1 MFTDGLSAMS
11 PANYAIT
18 PTGLISSVDNS
29 FYSQAT
35 PGGTTQAPYWCGPA
49 TGEQILSNVNLMER
63 GMCLRER
70 GVCVCERC
78 VCVRGRISFANEISE
93 RKII

>member
-1 MFTDGLSAMS
+1 MS

-35 PGGTTQAPYWCGPA
+35 PGGTTQAPYWCGPS
-49 TGEQILSNVNLMER
+49 TGEKISSTKNGLYHFFKSSFEKFRVKRVIL
-63 GMCLRER
+63 
-70 GVCVCERC
+70 
-78 VCVRGRISFANEISE
+78 
-93 RKII
+93 

>member
-1 MFTDGLSAMS
+1 MS

-35 PGGTTQAPYWCGPA
+35 PGGTTQAPYWCGPS
-49 TGEQILSNVNLMER
+49 TGENISSNKNVLNH
-63 GMCLRER
+63 
-70 GVCVCERC
+70 
-78 VCVRGRISFANEISE
+78 FF
-93 RKII
+93 

>member
-49 TGEQILSNVNLMER
+49 TGEQILSNINLMER
-63 GMCLRER
+63 YMC
-70 GVCVCERC
+70 V
-78 VCVRGRISFANEISE
+78 
-93 RKII
+93 